1 MLKQLSSQSPEGT
14 QMGASALDK
23 IGFHGRIPVAQ
34 RATPTQGVVG
44 PSAGG
49 MVVTYTQCF
58 STIVAIAA
66 ASAAE
71 QALAVGTV
79 PGWGPLAT
87 DFLAAVNKPSGQ
99 AGLGYH
105 VGRLSAA
112 CTLSIVYSNPTAAN
126 LTPTTNEDY
135 NIVTIRGLPIITAA
149 LTPLPVPADSS
160 SEQIFTIA
168 PTAATATATIDSS
181 GKVADIRVTNGGA
194 GYFFPPSVV
203 ITGGNVTPT
212 EMSGTYTGTGADPSL
227 PGQVTNP
234 SGSGATGEAIV
245 VAGVVVG
252 VRITNQGSGYT
263 VAPTVTFV
271 GGNNITPGMAL
282 MVTKPTTN
290 VGLAIGNCRV
300 SGNNEIAIT
309 YVNPTAAVV
318 TPTTPETY
326 SIMALNSVPA
336 MSNILIYGVNT
347 DTSITTVV
355 AGSQVLAT
363 ALAVNGLL
371 ADDFLVGLQ
380 KPEDADLA
388 ATGRVSGANA
398 LTIQLSN
405 PTNTTQ
411 TPATSVFYG
420 VATFRQSPAAPFV
433 VFKQLLTPVAVAA
446 NTCAEQGFTVTPIPA
461 GATVIVNKPTHQ
473 PGLGIAGVRV
483 SAANTI
489 QINYENVTA
498 AAITPTPE
506 VYTIGVFTT
515 PGPGT
520 ITAGAA
526 GFIPG
531 HWAASVLRPSLIQ
544 GIDLVNELQET
555 MANQGLIR
563 G

>member
-1 MLKQLSSQSPEGT
+1 MGT
-14 QMGASALDK
+14 SASDK
-23 IGFHGRIPVAQ
+23 IGFHGRIPVEQ
-34 RATPTQGVVG
+34 RATPTQGNVAA
-44 PSAGG
+44 SMGG
-49 MVVTYTQCF
+49 MIVTYTQCF
-58 STIVAIAA
+58 STIVAIATV
-66 ASAAE
+66 SAAE
-71 QALAVGTV
+71 QALAVGTAA
-79 PGWGPLAT
+79 GYGPLAT
-87 DFLAAVNKPSGQ
+87 DFLAAVNKPTAQ

-112 CTLSIVYSNPTAAN
+112 AQLSIVYSNPTAAN
-126 LTPTTNEDY
+126 LTPVTNEDY
-135 NIVTIRGLPIITAA
+135 NVVTVRGLPIITAA
-149 LTPLPVPADSS
+149 LTPTPVPADLT
-160 SEQIFTIA
+160 SEQVFTIA
-168 PTAATATATIDSS
+168 PTPAVAVATVAS
-181 GKVADIRVTNGGA
+181 GKVVDIRVTNGGA
-194 GYFFPPSVV
+194 GYFHTPSVI
-203 ITGGNVTPT
+203 ITGGDVTT
-212 EMSGTYTGTGADPSL
+212 HEMSGTYTGTGADPSL

-271 GGNNITPGMAL
+271 GGNNIAPGMAL

-290 VGLAIGNCRV
+290 VGLAIGNCRI

-326 SIMALNSVPA
+326 SIMALNSIPA
-336 MSNILIYGVNT
+336 MSNVMLYGVNT

-355 AGSQVLAT
+355 VGSQVLAT
-363 ALAVNGLL
+363 ALAVQGLL
-371 ADDFLVGLQ
+371 ATDFLIGLQ

-388 ATGRVSGANA
+388 ATGRISGANA
-398 LTIQLSN
+398 LTIQLTN

-420 VATFRQSPAAPFV
+420 VTVFRANPAPPFI

-446 NTCAEQGFTVTPIPA
+446 NTCAEQAFAVTPVPA
-461 GATVIVNKPTHQ
+461 GATVFVNKPTHQ
-473 PGLGIAGVRV
+473 PGLAIAGCRV

-489 QINYENVTA
+489 AINYENVTA

-531 HWAASVLRPSLIQ
+531 HWAGVAVRPSLIQ
-544 GIDLVNELQET
+544 GIDLANELQET
-555 MANQGLIR
+555 MVNQGLIR

>member
-1 MLKQLSSQSPEGT
+1 M
-14 QMGASALDK
+14 
-23 IGFHGRIPVAQ
+23 I
-34 RATPTQGVVG
+34 
-44 PSAGG
+44 
-49 MVVTYTQCF
+49 VTYTQCF

-66 ASAAE
+66 GSAAE
-71 QALAVGTV
+71 QALAVGV
-79 PGWGPLAT
+79 AGGGGPLAT

-105 VGRLSAA
+105 TGRISAA
-112 CTLSIVYSNPTAAN
+112 AQLSIVYSNPTAAN

-135 NIVTIRGLPIITAA
+135 NVVTVRGLPIITQA
-149 LTPLPVPADSS
+149 LTPTPVPADSS
-160 SEQIFTIA
+160 SEQVFTIA
-168 PTAATATATIDSS
+168 PTPAVAVATVAD
-181 GKVADIRVTNGGA
+181 GKVVDIRITNGGA
-194 GYFFPPSVV
+194 GYFHTPTVV
-203 ITGGNVTPT
+203 ISGLDPT
-212 EMSGTYTGTGADPSL
+212 QHEMSGTFTGAGSDPAL
-227 PGQVTNP
+227 PGVSTAQGGT
-234 SGSGATGEAIV
+234 GATGEAIV
-245 VAGVVVG
+245 VGGVVVG
-252 VRITNQGSGYT
+252 VRITNQGSGYLT
-263 VAPTVTFV
+263 APTVTFV

-290 VGLAIGNCRV
+290 VGLAIGNCRIT
-300 SGNNEIAIT
+300 GNNEIAIT

-326 SIMALNSVPA
+326 SIMALNPIPA
-336 MSNILIYGVNT
+336 MSNVMIYGVNT

-355 AGSQVLAT
+355 VGSAVTAT
-363 ALAVNGLL
+363 ALAVQGLL
-371 ADDFLVGLQ
+371 ATDFLVGLQ

-420 VATFRQSPAAPFV
+420 VTVFREVPAPPFIILQ
-433 VFKQLLTPVAVAA
+433 QLLTPAAVAA
-446 NTCAEQGFTVTPIPA
+446 NTCAEQQFTVTPIPA
-461 GATVIVNKPTHQ
+461 GATVIVNKPSHQ

-489 QINYENVTA
+489 QINFENVTA
-498 AAITPTPE
+498 AAITPTAE

-515 PGPGT
+515 VAPGT

-531 HWAASVLRPSLIQ
+531 HWAGVAIRPSLIQ
-544 GIDLVNELQET
+544 GTDLVNELQAT
-555 MANQGLIR
+555 MANMGAIR